1 LRGLDPKVSLYF
13 RHTLLHNGVGV
24 RLVVANVDKYRSD
37 ENSASS
43 SEGASD
49 KFVRDIDA
57 LTPVEERCGL
67 LFKRDDLYR
76 PFEPSFLNGG
86 KLRQVMRLL
95 QDCRRP
101 GVITAAS
108 IHSPQIPLVAGAAHH
123 LGLHCVAVVG
133 GTRDTPELEIAKQFG
148 ATIKRAASG
157 RHRALFAEVTR
168 LNSALDYQVIS
179 YGVVSPAVP
188 LSYFMTQ
195 GQQAA
200 NLPDELDALVVTCG
214 SGVSTLSIL
223 GGLWQF
229 SKHVD
234 ELIVVATA
242 PSRREKILNFLQTA
256 QPSLKTFL
264 ASVKVT
270 HVDLFGSPG
279 FRYEQR
285 TPYKLCGIAL
295 HPLYEGKA
303 FRHVM
308 RQRNC
313 LSKRTLF
320 WIIGADFSA
329 PRTGCH
335 A

>member
-1 LRGLDPKVSLYF
+1 
-13 RHTLLHNGVGV
+13 V
-24 RLVVANVDKYRSD
+24 RANVDKYRVG

-43 SEGASD
+43 SERPSPN
-49 KFVRDIDA
+49 FVRGINA

-76 PFEPSFLNGG
+76 PFESSFVNGG

-95 QDCRRP
+95 KDCRRP

-108 IHSPQIPLVAGAAHH
+108 IHSPQIPLVACAAHH

-133 GTRDTPELEIAKQFG
+133 GARETPELEIARQFG
-148 ATIKRAASG
+148 AKIKRVTSG

-179 YGVVSPAVP
+179 YGVVSPAASS
-188 LSYFMTQ
+188 SYFMTQ

-200 NLPDELDALVVTCG
+200 NLPDKLDSLVVTCG

-234 ELIVVATA
+234 ELIVVSTA
-242 PSRREKILNFLQTA
+242 PSRKEKILSFLQTV
-256 QPSLKTFL
+256 QPSAKSFL
-264 ASVKVT
+264 ASVRMT
-270 HVDLFGSPG
+270 YVDLFGSPG

-285 TPYKLCGIAL
+285 APYTLCGIPL
-295 HPLYEGKA
+295 HPRYEGKA

-320 WIIGADFSA
+320 WIIGADLIA
-329 PRTGCH
+329 PRTGYDT
-335 A
+335 